1 MFTNSIDSILKL
13 LALTVFADKRV
24 FADEIDTFIN
34 SARNFEAFE
43 TSETDLSPAK
53 LLAWFETH
61 RGELKDRLENLST
74 FEIWVNNILDDLSDH
89 PEKHAILNRMI
100 KIAKADRELH
110 VSEKALIVLTA
121 QRWNINLTI

>member
-1 MFTNSIDSILKL
+1 MFPDNINSILKL
-13 LALTVFADKRV
+13 LALAVFADKRV

-34 SARNFEAFE
+34 SAKNLEAFE
-43 TSETDLSPAK
+43 TSETDISPAQ
-53 LLAWFETH
+53 LLTWFESH

-74 FEIWVNNILDDLSDH
+74 FEIWVNDILDNLSDH

-121 QRWNINLTI
+121 RRWNINLTI

>member
-1 MFTNSIDSILKL
+1 MFPDNINSILKL
-13 LALTVFADKRV
+13 LALAVFADKRV

-34 SARNFEAFE
+34 SAKNLEAFE
-43 TSETDLSPAK
+43 TSETDISPAK
-53 LLAWFETH
+53 LLTWFESH

-74 FEIWVNNILDDLSDH
+74 FEIWVNDILDNLSDH

-110 VSEKALIVLTA
+110 ISEKALIILTA
-121 QRWNINLTI
+121 RRWNINLAI

>member
-1 MFTNSIDSILKL
+1 MFPDNINSILKL
-13 LALTVFADKRV
+13 LALAVFADKRV

-34 SARNFEAFE
+34 SAKNLEAFE
-43 TSETDLSPAK
+43 TSETDISPAK
-53 LLAWFETH
+53 LLTWFESH

-74 FEIWVNNILDDLSDH
+74 FEIWVNDILDNLSDH

-110 VSEKALIVLTA
+110 ISEKA
-121 QRWNINLTI
+121 